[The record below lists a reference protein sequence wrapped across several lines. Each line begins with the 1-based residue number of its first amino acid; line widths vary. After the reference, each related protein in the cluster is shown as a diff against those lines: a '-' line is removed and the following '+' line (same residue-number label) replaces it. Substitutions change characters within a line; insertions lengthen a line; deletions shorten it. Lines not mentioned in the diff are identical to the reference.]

1 MTPQSNN
8 RRETQQ
14 PSPKYNSDMQS
25 SSSLTYPPGLR
36 FVPTDAELIYYYLK
50 PFSRDN
56 NKSWPNHSSS
66 NIYESNPQQ
75 LSAEYKKGNLTEWF
89 FISERTKIKR
99 NGTKQK
105 RGDHNGGYWHAKAL
119 TKKIKAKEGIVGY
132 KTTLNYYN
140 GKQPNGVRTNWL
152 MQEYRGLILANLK
165 GFAPTATAA
174 AVLAN
179 RTGFTS
185 TAHDIAYQEP
195 LQPQPL
201 NTIYHHQSQRHNTES
216 EYQEPHQTQP
226 LNTIHYH
233 QSQRLDIGYE
243 EPHQPQ
249 PLVTNHHHPSRRHDS
264 AYQESHQSQLPQPQL
279 LDAIEY
285 QYLYQSGPLTT
296 YDEDV
301 IESSTQDKSNGDIK
315 KVDHALCTNLTPMGI
330 KRKPEEEENET
341 RKKKKEE
348 EGVEALKEEL
358 KQPINSHQNSDDD
371 DSFFTGFVDT
381 HLLDID
387 IESIYNC
394 CLDKSLEKD

>member
-56 NKSWPNHSSS
+56 NKSWPNLPIHHA

-75 LSAEYKKGNLTEWF
+75 LSGIGIQKGNLTEWF

-119 TKKIKAKEGIVGY
+119 TKKIKAKEGIVSY

-152 MQEYRGLILANLK
+152 MQEYRGLSLLIITIWYVDYAICKIYLRPSAKKNMNEEDVEDLEED
-165 GFAPTATAA
+165 
-174 AVLAN
+174 VV
-179 RTGFTS
+179 
-185 TAHDIAYQEP
+185 
-195 LQPQPL
+195 QPL
-201 NTIYHHQSQRHNTES
+201 HFWQATLGS
-216 EYQEPHQTQP
+216 HQTQP
-226 LNTIHYH
+226 HDLEYH
-233 QSQRLDIGYE
+233 EL
-243 EPHQPQ
+243 Q
-249 PLVTNHHHPSRRHDS
+249 PLDQLPQFWPAPLDSCPPHCHDIQ
-264 AYQESHQSQLPQPQL
+264 YPQPQL

-315 KVDHALCTNLTPMGI
+315 

-371 DSFFTGFVDT
+371 DSFFYW
-381 HLLDID
+381 LR
-387 IESIYNC
+387 
-394 CLDKSLEKD
+394 

>member
-1 MTPQSNN
+1 
-8 RRETQQ
+8 
-14 PSPKYNSDMQS
+14 
-25 SSSLTYPPGLR
+25 
-36 FVPTDAELIYYYLK
+36 
-50 PFSRDN
+50 
-56 NKSWPNHSSS
+56 
-66 NIYESNPQQ
+66 
-75 LSAEYKKGNLTEWF
+75 
-89 FISERTKIKR
+89 
-99 NGTKQK
+99 
-105 RGDHNGGYWHAKAL
+105 
-119 TKKIKAKEGIVGY
+119 
-132 KTTLNYYN
+132 
-140 GKQPNGVRTNWL
+140 
-152 MQEYRGLILANLK
+152 MQEYRGLSLLIITIWYVDYAISTATAVLANLK

-264 AYQESHQSQLPQPQL
+264 AYQESHQSQPLDIIVHHQSHQVHFWQATLGSHQTQHHDLEYHELQPLDQLPQFWPAPLDSCPPHCHDIQYPQPQL

-341 RKKKKEE
+341 RKKKKQE